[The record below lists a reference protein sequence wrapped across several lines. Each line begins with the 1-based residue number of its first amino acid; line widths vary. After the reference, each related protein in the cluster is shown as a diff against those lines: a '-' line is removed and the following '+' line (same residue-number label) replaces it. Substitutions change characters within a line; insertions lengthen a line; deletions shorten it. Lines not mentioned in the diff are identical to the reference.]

1 MPPKAKP
8 KSSKKAPAKK
18 APAKKA
24 PAKKASASKSQNVS
38 KSAEDSILNA
48 VPALAPVIPSLP
60 SAPPQPATQ
69 QPETLQPAS
78 PESSD
83 AEISDGETVESKE
96 PKVEGGAEVH
106 IESKSKYLKMC
117 VCSTP
122 RVEGLV
128 VSVSFNAKGASCDML
143 AAMRS
148 LAQCFPKGAEE
159 AAVCYAIF
167 ENVRAVLVGNPRAYA
182 KNKVSN
188 ITCGLLNGDFFINW
202 HVKANFSAIGKTLKV
217 VALLL
222 NPAKYYS
229 TYQRL
234 VKSCGGNAHKDGFA
248 AAANA
253 IADSIKSGV
262 HVAIVGKINIKD
274 TKAAQAKLAEIGKSL
289 DAKMSVDSAGA
300 GKKNAE
306 YVEPNY
312 EGTTEVKVSGW
323 SGLVLLGFIADKLRG
338 YPVILCDKSLRVGV
352 PQSQFETQKN
362 KLARLAD
369 DYVKQKYGSLDSDL
383 GRIFA
388 FNCMSNGLV
397 GAADAVDMCKGI
409 KGADVATKLKAMLK

>member
-1 MPPKAKP
+1 MPPKAKSKSP
-8 KSSKKAPAKK
+8 KPAKK
-18 APAKKA
+18 APRRAVKKA
-24 PAKKASASKSQNVS
+24 PPKPKPSNDIVKIAEQVIPAVPASLPNTSSIQLPNLPAVPQQPESPVSSDNEMSDSEQDS
-38 KSAEDSILNA
+38 KSAE
-48 VPALAPVIPSLP
+48 
-60 SAPPQPATQ
+60 PQKT
-69 QPETLQPAS
+69 
-78 PESSD
+78 
-83 AEISDGETVESKE
+83 
-96 PKVEGGAEVH
+96 GGAEVH
-106 IESKSKYLKMC
+106 LESKSKYLRMC
-117 VCSTP
+117 VCSTS

-128 VSVSFNAKGASCDML
+128 VSVAFNAKGASCDML
-143 AAMRS
+143 AAMKCQG
-148 LAQCFPKGAEE
+148 QCFPKGAEE
-159 AAVCYAIF
+159 AAVCYSIF
-167 ENVRAVLVGNPRAYA
+167 ENVKAVLVGNPRAYA

-202 HVKANFSAIGKTLKV
+202 QVKANFSAIGKTLKV

-274 TKAAQAKLAEIGKSL
+274 NKAAQAKMDDIGKSV
-289 DAKMSVDSAGA
+289 DAKLSVDSAGV
-300 GKKNAE
+300 GKKSAE

-312 EGTTEVKVSGW
+312 EGTTEVKVNGW
-323 SGLVLLGFIADKLRG
+323 AGLVLHGFIADKLRG
-338 YPVILCDKSLRVGV
+338 YPVLLCDKVIRVGV

-362 KLARLAD
+362 KLAKMAD
-369 DYVKQKYGSLDSDL
+369 DYVKQKYGALDSDL

-388 FNCMSNGLV
+388 FNCLSNGLV
-397 GAADAVDMCKGI
+397 GASDAVTMCKGI
-409 KGADVATKLKAMLK
+409 KGADVAAKLKSLLH